1 MKTLQSC
8 LMAAVFS
15 LSLGAPVALAA
26 QRPDAWITVKV
37 KSALAA
43 RKDVKAVGTKVD
55 TTNGVVTLRGEVR
68 SLAEK
73 ELAGRYAREIEG
85 VIRVDNQLVVRGEER
100 RERKALDYRDEGTL
114 GTAPGDRALNRA
126 SDVALAGRVKA
137 ALAAHRGTSAFRTNV
152 DAMNGKVVLYGT
164 ARSAAEK
171 EQAEKVVRRVEG
183 VRFVDNRIEI
193 Q

>member
-15 LSLGAPVALAA
+15 LSLGAPIARAA

-43 RKDVKAVGTKVD
+43 RKDVKAIGTKVD
-55 TTNGVVTLRGEVR
+55 TNNGVVTLRGEVR

-73 ELAGRYAREIEG
+73 ELAGRYAREVEG
-85 VIRVDNQLVVRGEER
+85 VIRVDNQLVVKGEER
-100 RERKALDYRDEGTL
+100 RERKALDYRDEGTR

-126 SDVALAGRVKA
+126 GDAALAGRVKA

-171 EQAEKVVRRVEG
+171 EQAEKVVRGVEG